1 MLPRF
6 LISYWMSFS
15 SSYGFRMCSESLR
28 LTSSMVLHST
38 SGVPTTLDDGSSRT
52 TSQPIDSASSL
63 LRRSRT
69 AWKISHISVQLENA
83 QVHLFGETR
92 QPTAGQGGFNDND
105 ESFFIGLS
113 RLNYVRESKANKV
126 NPLLASVTITNND
139 LYFSLL

>member
-15 SSYGFRMCSESLR
+15 SSFGFRMCSESLR
-28 LTSSMVLHST
+28 LTSSMVLHTT
-38 SGVPTTLDDGSSRT
+38 SGVTASLDDRS
-52 TSQPIDSASSL
+52 SQPSDATL

-92 QPTAGQGGFNDND
+92 QPNQTGFNDND

-126 NPLLASVTITNND
+126 QSILLLFNSFD
-139 LYFSLL
+139 FS

>member
-15 SSYGFRMCSESLR
+15 SSYGFRTCSESLR

-38 SGVPTTLDDGSSRT
+38 SGVPANLDDART
-52 TSQPIDSASSL
+52 TQQAMDSASPL

-92 QPTAGQGGFNDND
+92 QPTAGQADFNEND
-105 ESFFIGLS
+105 ESFFIGLT

-126 NPLLASVTITNND
+126 GVWKN
-139 LYFSLL
+139 

>member
-15 SSYGFRMCSESLR
+15 SSYGFRMISDSLL

-38 SGVPTTLDDGSSRT
+38 GAPISDDSIRT
-52 TSQPIDSASSL
+52 NDANTDPSAL
-63 LRRSRT
+63 LRRRSRT

-83 QVHLFGETR
+83 QVHLYGETR
-92 QPTAGQGGFNDND
+92 QPEQSAFNDQD

-126 NPLLASVTITNND
+126 GL
-139 LYFSLL
+139 